1 MSWLGEA
8 HLARWGVDSMLLV
21 KLLDAG
27 QRLPVHA
34 HPDDTFAAAQLAS
47 AHGKAEAWFI
57 LKPGVV
63 HLGLRRDVDRAEL
76 ARLVQDQ
83 DTTNLLGLLN
93 QVTVAEHD
101 AVVVPP
107 GTLHAIG
114 RGVLLAEV
122 QQPTDLS
129 ILLEW
134 DGFAI
139 DGSLEGHLGLGFDR
153 ALDAVDTRATRP
165 EQLEQLVRRSAL
177 EGPAFP
183 ALADP
188 WFRLDRVTGSAAFD
202 PGFAVIIATDGASV
216 LTTTQGTLPRS
227 STACSFI
234 PRNGRTPTPGG
245 PGSILIPSVSW
256 ACCRQSRMSTPRPP
270 TAPSSRFGTPG
281 TGTAPGGGIAP
292 GLPWLP
298 PGLVNRALP
307 SRLSSKI
314 ANAISS
320 TGAASTPAVPA
331 HTFRE
336 TAGCCMPWP

>member
-1 MSWLGEA
+1 MTSDIDPVIVETNRPRARFYEGGAQIDRFRSLPPGEDHTPEDWVASTTPVRGQDPAGLTVLPDGRLLREAIAGAPMSWLGGS

-76 ARLVQDQ
+76 ARLVRDQ
-83 DTTNLLGLLN
+83 NTASLLGLLN

-114 RGVLLAEV
+114 RDVLLAEV

-134 DGFAI
+134 EGFAI
-139 DGSLEGHLGLGFDR
+139 DGWVEGHLGLGFDR

-165 EQLEQLVRRSAL
+165 EQLEQLVRRSAVD
-177 EGPAFP
+177 GPVFP
-183 ALADP
+183 AVADA
-188 WFRLDRVTGSAAFD
+188 WFRLDRVTTSAVFD
-202 PGFAVIIATDGASV
+202 AGFAVIIATDGSTV
-216 LTTTQGTLPRS
+216 LMTSQGTLPLTQGQ
-227 STACSFI
+227 TAVVPAAC
-234 PRNGRTPTPGG
+234 G
-245 PGSILIPSVSW
+245 PVTMTTDGAVLV
-256 ACCRQSRMSTPRPP
+256 ARPP
-270 TAPSSRFGTPG
+270 AP
-281 TGTAPGGGIAP
+281 
-292 GLPWLP
+292 
-298 PGLVNRALP
+298 
-307 SRLSSKI
+307 
-314 ANAISS
+314 
-320 TGAASTPAVPA
+320 
-331 HTFRE
+331 
-336 TAGCCMPWP
+336 